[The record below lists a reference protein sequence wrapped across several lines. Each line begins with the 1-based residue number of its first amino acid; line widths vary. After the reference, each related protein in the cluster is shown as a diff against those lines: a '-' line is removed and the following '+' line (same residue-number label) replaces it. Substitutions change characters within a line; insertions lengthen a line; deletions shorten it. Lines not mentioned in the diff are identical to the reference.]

1 MVVGVKP
8 ALRRYL
14 PHRLYSLARGGYTL
28 LSRPTR
34 RVSKAA
40 RPYLYAGNRVQ
51 CPFCNGRFRR
61 FAPTG
66 VLERPFWRSETAKRL
81 LALDYIAVCN
91 QQCPRCGSSERHR
104 LAYFYLRDALNFDAL
119 SGIKLL
125 DVGPDEFV
133 TSALF
138 DRTDLDY
145 VSIDSSRTNA
155 TRIMD
160 VTDLKFKDNT
170 FDCVIC
176 YHVLEH
182 VKDDRK
188 AMSEL
193 FRVLKP
199 GGWGILQVPIWSDRT
214 FEDDSIPSSDYLK
227 YYGHADHVRRYG
239 PDYMDRLESVGFKVT
254 RDGYVRKLPKEF
266 VRKNGLLETEDIY
279 YCEKPA
285 GSTI

>member
-1 MVVGVKP
+1 MVAAVKP

-14 PHRLYSLARGGYTL
+14 PHRLYSLARGSYTL

-40 RPYLYAGNRVQ
+40 RPYLYAGKRVQ
-51 CPFCNGRFRR
+51 CPFCKGRFRR

-66 VLERPFWRSETAKRL
+66 VLDRPFWRSETAKRL

-104 LAYFYLRDALNFDAL
+104 LAYFYLKDALNFDAL
-119 SGIKLL
+119 SGIRLL

-133 TSALF
+133 TRALF

-155 TRIMD
+155 THIMD

-199 GGWGILQVPIWSDRT
+199 GGWGILQVPIWSDQT
-214 FEDDSIPSSDYLK
+214 FEDDSIPRSDYLE

-239 PDYMDRLESVGFKVT
+239 PDYMGRLKTAGFKVT
-254 RDGYVRKLPKEF
+254 RDGYVRRLPKEF
-266 VRKNGLLETEDIY
+266 VRRNGLLETEDIY
-279 YCEKPA
+279 YCENPA